1 MAFVLIRAAVWRA
14 CPGSSRL
21 SGCSCVYNIKV
32 EGWSWHGVEAIE
44 RWSVTS
50 RYHGN
55 KISKPQ
61 QYFLTET
68 AICVW
73 RKNMGYNFVPEFRKV
88 FHCQCFRYFFFATF
102 AGPGK
107 LRSRNFA
114 TIATRLNNFSS
125 LWRRQRAISLVKNN
139 NNNINSIQRFGTFL
153 SHAAHLRGQI
163 LWRK

>member
-1 MAFVLIRAAVWRA
+1 MALVLIRAAVWRA

-55 KISKPQ
+55 NISKPQ

-73 RKNMGYNFVPEFRKV
+73 RKNMGYRFVPEFRKD
-88 FHCQCFRYFFFATF
+88 FHCQFFRYFFCHICS
-102 AGPGK
+102 PSM
-107 LRSRNFA
+107 LRNFA
-114 TIATRLNNFSS
+114 IIATWRNNFSS
-125 LWRRQRAISLVKNN
+125 LWRWQRAMSLVKNN
-139 NNNINSIQRFGTFL
+139 KNNINSIQRFGTFL